1 VVGIMAIEIKKAED
15 QFFVLPTCHY
25 QVLEDVSSLEG
36 GMDAYEI
43 SINQIILAP
52 NSVLPIE
59 VKNDP
64 LKLRLE
70 ANLDSSIKDARSC
83 FSEDMSI
90 IEDLELI
97 KKGLFD
103 VEGSAAEL
111 VEAFSMAGPRG
122 NVNIDIEDFS
132 SRIQESQRSI
142 AANIQKIK
150 DKLHS
155 SLPQDNKQSSLTGVR
170 MFLLVLI
177 MLFIV
182 YGFIVLSKSYRVSR
196 YLLRLNGAI
205 FRMRDNDFSS
215 KEISTE
221 LNPVN
226 DSELFELYDAV
237 SSTAI
242 KMDTEL
248 MDAKKNLD
256 VLGDELSRYK
266 AVSKYMTDIMNS
278 LHDGI
283 MITNDILK
291 VSFVNLAFEK
301 MWRVKRTTLLDKD
314 AKELALINSVKGWKE
329 ALSKTLYAG
338 VNSAKVVSIDVESKG
353 SDKSSNKKL
362 KMYIMPLKDLNAKE
376 VTGTITIIKL
386 A

>member
-1 VVGIMAIEIKKAED
+1 MAIEIKKAED